1 MSFIEAIFGK
11 KKTPKELMRE
21 YKRSIDR
28 SVRELEREK
37 RNMEMQEKKLIADMK
52 KMAKQNQMDA
62 VKIMARDLVR
72 TRRYQTK
79 FVNMR
84 AQLVALGLR
93 LQTLQS
99 TQEMTNAMR
108 GMTRVMNSMNSQM
121 KLPQMQKIMTEFA
134 KQNEMMDMK
143 EEMMSDM
150 IDDVMSGE
158 NDEEEEE
165 GLVSQ
170 VLDEIGLSM
179 GERMGETPASH
190 LQTSATKQ
198 ADDDLQAR
206 LENLRNN

>member
-1 MSFIEAIFGK
+1 MTIVEAIFGK

-28 SVRELEREK
+28 TIRELEREK
-37 RNMEMQEKKLIADMK
+37 VKMAAQEKKLILDMK
-52 KMAKQNQMDA
+52 KMAKQGQMDA
-62 VKIMARDLVR
+62 VKIMAKDLVR

-84 AQLVALGLR
+84 AQLQAVGLR

-108 GMTRVMNSMNSQM
+108 GMTRVMTLMNNQM
-121 KLPQMQKIMTEFA
+121 KLPQMQKIMMEFA
-134 KQNEMMDMK
+134 KQNEMLDMK

-150 IDDVMSGE
+150 IDDVMEGD

-165 GLVSQ
+165 GLISQ
-170 VLDEIGLSM
+170 VLDEIGLKM
-179 GERMGETPASH
+179 GENMGETPDAHLATAS
-190 LQTSATKQ
+190 KQ
-198 ADDDLQAR
+198 QDDDLQAR